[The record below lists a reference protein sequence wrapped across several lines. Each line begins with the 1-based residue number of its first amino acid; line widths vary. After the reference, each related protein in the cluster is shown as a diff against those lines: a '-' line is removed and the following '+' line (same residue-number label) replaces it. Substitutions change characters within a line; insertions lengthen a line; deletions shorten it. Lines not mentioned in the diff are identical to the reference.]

1 MRLQPLPW
9 AGHFTKERKMVKKIL
24 AALLLASSVA
34 FAPVAASA
42 HYTGYRHHHH
52 GYGHHYHHYCR

>member
-1 MRLQPLPW
+1 
-9 AGHFTKERKMVKKIL
+9 MVKKIL

-42 HYTGYRHHHH
+42 CSGYPHHHH
-52 GYGHHYHHYCR
+52 HYGYGHHYHHHYR